1 MKPKKSNKAAW
12 PPILHHRRAGGQ
24 VGYQIAVMIGG
35 KRVRERFKTLE
46 AAEER
51 AEKIRNAYR
60 EEGKAAFNI
69 PADLR
74 IEAHKC
80 AELLKPY
87 NATIT
92 AAVQHYLKTVLAYR
106 TAPTVS
112 DIIKRMLADTRSA
125 GRRERTLGDLAYR
138 LGSFAKTFGSRQL
151 AGISLEELRE
161 WIEVPMLGARS
172 RIHNATKISQLYNY
186 AIRQGWVDTNLVR
199 RITRPST
206 EDKAVEVFTPTEAAN
221 LLAHANSVG
230 LLPFVAI
237 GLFAGLRSTEI
248 QRLDWQAV
256 KLAERSII
264 VGSEVAK
271 KRSRRVVEI
280 NDALAAWLT
289 PCAKAAGMVVG
300 LREDQLTH
308 QLQKL
313 STAAGLVKWK
323 QNGLRHSCATYSLA
337 VTGDAVRVAYALGNS
352 ADMIHRHY
360 KALVTKADAERFF
373 ALRPAGPAADQ
384 ITPMVKPAPDI
395 EQTTPGKT
403 EQAVNA

>member
-1 MKPKKSNKAAW
+1 MKPKKSSKSAW
-12 PPILHHRRAGGQ
+12 PPILHHRRSGGQ

-35 KRVRERFKTLE
+35 KRIRERFKTLE

-80 AELLKPY
+80 AELLKPH

-112 DIIKRMLADTRSA
+112 AIIIRMLADTRSA
-125 GRRERTLGDLAYR
+125 GRRERTIGDLTYR
-138 LGSFAKTFGSRQL
+138 LNSFAKTFGSRQL
-151 AGISLEELRE
+151 AGISLEELKA
-161 WIEVPMLGARS
+161 WIEAPMLGARS

-186 AIRQGWVDTNLVR
+186 AIRQGWLDTNLVR

-221 LLAHANSVG
+221 LLAHADTVG

-237 GLFAGLRSTEI
+237 GLFAGLRSAEI

-256 KLAERSII
+256 KLSERSII

-280 NDALAAWLT
+280 NDALVAWLT
-289 PCAKAAGMVVG
+289 PCAKSAGMVVG
-300 LREDQLTH
+300 LKEDQLSY
-308 QLQKL
+308 QLQQLTKV
-313 STAAGLVKWK
+313 AGLAKWK

-373 ALRPAGPAADQ
+373 ALRPTGPATDK
-384 ITPMVKPAPDI
+384 ITPMVKPAPDN
-395 EQTTPGKT
+395 ETTT
-403 EQAVNA
+403 TTTDQRTANA